1 MNDSDIS
8 QEEFTLVTNQK
19 HNYLRLK
26 EITRTKDSQ
35 QSGIETNRLIEH
47 GKRIGIDEKLKQ
59 VLRKNLKLK
68 TEV

>member
-47 GKRIGIDEKLKQ
+47 RKRIGISEKLKQ
-59 VLRKNLKLK
+59 ILRKNLKLK
-68 TEV
+68 TKV

>member
-8 QEEFTLVTNQK
+8 QEEFTPVTNQK

-26 EITRTKDSQ
+26 EIIRTKDSQ

>member
-19 HNYLRLK
+19 HYLRLK
-26 EITRTKDSQ
+26 EIIRTKDSQ

-47 GKRIGIDEKLKQ
+47 RKRIGIDEKLKQ
-59 VLRKNLKLK
+59 ILRKNLKLK

>member
-35 QSGIETNRLIEH
+35 KSGIETNRLIEH

>member
-8 QEEFTLVTNQK
+8 QEEFTLITNQK

-26 EITRTKDSQ
+26 EIIRTKDSQ